1 MGWIRGTGP
10 FGVQAGISAGGS
22 FPSLSSL
29 PGQDHP
35 AEPGRSSPQH
45 FPGPG
50 ASHPAHAS
58 PAGAGSYDGGEGA
71 GVIGADIFL
80 SLPCD
85 YIKLCAPVSP
95 LPHPQDFPSSPKG
108 SCSPDKE
115 SSLLSPILGKGQE
128 PNEVRAGGW
137 GCGGNKFRPWVLMSR
152 S

>member
-1 MGWIRGTGP
+1 MVWIRGTGP

-35 AEPGRSSPQH
+35 AEPGGSSPQH

-50 ASHPAHAS
+50 ASHPAHAL

-71 GVIGADIFL
+71 GVTGADIFL

-95 LPHPQDFPSSPKG
+95 SPTLRTFPPPPRDTALQTRSHSSSPPSWERG
-108 SCSPDKE
+108 R
-115 SSLLSPILGKGQE
+115 SLMRSEL
-128 PNEVRAGGW
+128 AGGDVEAINLGL
-137 GCGGNKFRPWVLMSR
+137 GC
-152 S
+152 